1 MADALFLG
9 FIVYWVCL
17 FIYESYKKHRVGYV
31 SSRDIKKYY
40 EQKIALDVKHRS
52 KAPTH
57 DKHGNPYT
65 TTKQCADGVGV
76 YSKEYHEEL
85 NELNKKYFKRSEK

>member
-9 FIVYWVCL
+9 FIVYLVCL
-17 FIYESYKKHRVGYV
+17 FIYESYKKHRDGYV

-40 EQKIALDVKHRS
+40 EKKIALDVKHRR
-52 KAPTH
+52 KVPTH
-57 DKHGNPYT
+57 DKKGNLYT

-76 YSKEYHEEL
+76 YSKEYHKEL
-85 NELNKKYFKRSEK
+85 RELKKKHFKHFG